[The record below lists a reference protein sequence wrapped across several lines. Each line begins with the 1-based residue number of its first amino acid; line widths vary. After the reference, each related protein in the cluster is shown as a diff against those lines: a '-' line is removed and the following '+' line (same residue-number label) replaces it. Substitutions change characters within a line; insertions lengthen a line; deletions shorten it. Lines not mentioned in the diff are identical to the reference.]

1 MDIIQIRNSINDQT
15 QKCSGNGE
23 GDGAEDEQ
31 APIQSNEH
39 VKRDSTDEQVEA
51 SQYTEVGVLE
61 R

>member
-1 MDIIQIRNSINDQT
+1 MINDQT
-15 QKCSGNGE
+15 QKCSGNGK

-51 SQYTEVGVLE
+51 SQYTEVGILE